1 MNLVKHRSSSKNQRG
16 FTLIELL
23 VAIAISGLVLIGI
36 GTFLTNSMVDN
47 SIRGAR
53 ADLLREA
60 QLSLDILTRDIRLS
74 ANADEA
80 NRIED
85 PHSPNAAATNGRGWL
100 SGSGVLVL
108 ATAVEDNDRNVI
120 FQDATHYITEKN
132 NIVYFVEDGTLY
144 KRTLAFD
151 VPNNRLSTSCPR
163 AEADDNCRA
172 DVQLVEGVTALQ
184 IRYYNG
190 LNEEVEPARA
200 RSIELTLSLQ
210 KTKFGR
216 EVNAE
221 YTTRTVFRNE

>member
-1 MNLVKHRSSSKNQRG
+1 MNLVKHRSSSRNQRG

-23 VAIAISGLVLIGI
+23 VAIAISGLVLVGI

-85 PHSPNAAATNGRGWL
+85 LHSPNAAATNGRGWL
-100 SGSGVLVL
+100 SGSDVLVL
-108 ATAVEDNDRNVI
+108 ATAAEDNDRNII

-144 KRTLAFD
+144 KRTLALD
-151 VPNNRLSTSCPR
+151 VPNNRLSTSCP
-163 AEADDNCRA
+163 EADDDDCRA
-172 DVQLVEGVTALQ
+172 DIQLVEGVAAFQ
-184 IRYYNG
+184 IRYYSNI
-190 LNEEVEPARA
+190 NEEVEPARA

-210 KTKFGR
+210 KIKFGR